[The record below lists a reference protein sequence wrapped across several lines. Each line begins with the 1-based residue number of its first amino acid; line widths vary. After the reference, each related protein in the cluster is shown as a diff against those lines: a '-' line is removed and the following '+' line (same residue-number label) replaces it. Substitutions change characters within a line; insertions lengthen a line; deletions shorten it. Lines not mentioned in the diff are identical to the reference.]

1 MRFLKVILF
10 VVVFN
15 EGKKQF
21 YPDGKTDETEQQM
34 RLWKQKTEYENLVSG
49 SCVQKN
55 TVLQKSADTET
66 AISSPVIYRAWLLDV
81 TELHTSH

>member
-1 MRFLKVILF
+1 MHFLKVILF
-10 VVVFN
+10 VVVFT
-15 EGKKQF
+15 EGN
-21 YPDGKTDETEQQM
+21 PDGKTDETEQQM

-55 TVLQKSADTET
+55 TVLQKSAATET